1 VRVWASTT
9 CFALSAFV
17 FTTVGQELVRGA
29 QVRKGATGT
38 DILTAMIGLVGRS
51 RRRYGG
57 YIVHLGIVLIF
68 IGFAGQ
74 GFKKDEQVQ
83 LKVGQQTTVGG
94 FTVRHDALAVT
105 NDAQKQMITGHVT
118 VFRNGQDLG
127 TMEPARWYFVKH
139 EEEPTTEVAIRRA
152 PAEDLYI
159 VLAGFDAKTQAATYA
174 ITVNPLVDWIWF
186 GFAVMALGTGLALLP
201 ETAFAF
207 AAAKVPAVASSAA
220 TTSATTSIL
229 ILLLLLPASVR
240 AQSSKDVQVLE
251 RSATERQ
258 LEGEILCTCGCRR
271 SLKDCGM
278 PNCQGHAAQTAK
290 MRQLLSEGKDHDA
303 VVAAFIHDFGGQDIL
318 SAPVDKG
325 FNRLAWFFPYLIG
338 ATGAASVAVVAFRWS
353 RREAATDAALLPP
366 QASDDPDL
374 RAKLDD
380 ELRDLD

>member
-1 VRVWASTT
+1 MTS
-9 CFALSAFV
+9 
-17 FTTVGQELVRGA
+17 
-29 QVRKGATGT
+29 
-38 DILTAMIGLVGRS
+38 
-51 RRRYGG
+51 
-57 YIVHLGIVLIF
+57 
-68 IGFAGQ
+68 
-74 GFKKDEQVQ
+74 
-83 LKVGQQTTVGG
+83 
-94 FTVRHDALAVT
+94 
-105 NDAQKQMITGHVT
+105 DAQKQMITGHVT
-118 VFRNGQDLG
+118 VFRDGKDLG

-159 VLAGFDAKTQAATYA
+159 VLAGFEPGTQAATYA

-201 ETAFAF
+201 ETVFAF
-207 AAAKVPAVASSAA
+207 AAEKVPAGAASAA
-220 TTSATTSIL
+220 TTSATSLL
-229 ILLLLLPASVR
+229 ILLLVLPASLR
-240 AQSSKDVQVLE
+240 AQSTKDVQVLE

-303 VVAAFIHDFGGQDIL
+303 VVATFIHDFGGQDIL

-338 ATGAASVAVVAFRWS
+338 ATGAASVAIVAFRWS
-353 RREAATDAALLPP
+353 RREAAADAPV
-366 QASDDPDL
+366 QAADDPDL